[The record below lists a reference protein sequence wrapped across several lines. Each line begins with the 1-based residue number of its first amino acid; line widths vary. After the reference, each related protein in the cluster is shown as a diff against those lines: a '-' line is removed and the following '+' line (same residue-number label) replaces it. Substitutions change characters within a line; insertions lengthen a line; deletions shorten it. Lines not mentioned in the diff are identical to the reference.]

1 MSVEVTLAGKTYTTT
16 ADATG
21 AWSVSVPAADKLGD
35 GTYTPSIKY
44 SDTFGQT
51 KTAAGTAFRV
61 DAAAPA
67 APVGALAAASD
78 SGVAGDFLTKA
89 VKPTIGGTAEADA
102 KVEVTVNGK
111 VYATTA
117 NAQGVWSVQVADAL
131 PDGSYT
137 PSIKVTDGAGN
148 SSTANGVAFRVD
160 ATAPASP
167 TVALAAVS
175 DSGTRGDNIT
185 SDTAP
190 TLVGTAEAG
199 ATVQL
204 TLNQKTYATTAGADG
219 KWTLTLP
226 DADVLPTGA
235 YTPLVRVTDAAGNF
249 SEAAGAPL
257 SITAPSTVTKNII
270 VIDGPLANAKLYYD
284 YNGNGVADEGEV
296 TLPNGQKKSEFL
308 GRTDQNG
315 ALSITYEPV
324 DGVRVLVVSDDA
336 TVDVFTGNKFTL
348 SLSAIDSSGSGRPGG
363 VADQLADS
371 QRRHQR
377 AAAEGSAG
385 LAARPEPASFN
396 FIDILKTG
404 GTSAGNW
411 ALRRSWPPPRCRWAT
426 WWRPRSRRRR
436 PSRAKCSAVKPCRT

>member
-1 MSVEVTLAGKTYTTT
+1 MAGDSGKAGDNLTNVTTPTISGVARSGVSVEVTLPGKTYTTT

-44 SDTFGQT
+44 SDTFRQT

-78 SGVAGDFLTKA
+78 SGVAGDFLTKV

-226 DADVLPTGA
+226 DADALPTGA

-296 TLPNGQKKSEFL
+296 GGPT
-308 GRTDQNG
+308 GRRSRNSWAARPDG

-348 SLSAIDSSGSGRPGG
+348 SLSAIDSSGSSDLVVSPVSSLISRGG
-363 VADQLADS
+363 ISEQVLKEVLGLPPELNLAFLQL
-371 QRRHQR
+371 H
-377 AAAEGSAG
+377 
-385 LAARPEPASFN
+385 
-396 FIDILKTG
+396 
-404 GTSAGNW
+404 
-411 ALRRSWPPPRCRWAT
+411 
-426 WWRPRSRRRR
+426 RR
-436 PSRAKCSAVKPCRT
+436 PQDGWVIA